1 MANHSTFPL
10 QGGAGRG
17 SQTMTEE
24 IIISGFGGQGVL
36 SMGKILAYSAL
47 MEGKEVSWMPAY
59 GPEQRGGT
67 ANVTVIVSDERI
79 SSPIVSKYDT
89 AIILNQP
96 SLEKFEQS
104 VKPGGTLIYDG
115 YGISVPPS
123 RTDINIYE
131 INAMDAAAEMGNP
144 KGFNMIVLGALLK
157 VRPIVQLEN
166 VLKGLRKTLPER
178 HYDLIPANEAA
189 LRKGMEIVKI

>member
-1 MANHSTFPL
+1 
-10 QGGAGRG
+10 
-17 SQTMTEE
+17 MTEE

-96 SLEKFEQS
+96 SLEKFEKT

-115 YGISVPPS
+115 YGINVPPT
-123 RTDINIYE
+123 RTDINIFE

-144 KGFNMIVLGALLK
+144 KGFNMIILGGLLK
-157 VRPIVQLEN
+157 IRPIVQLEN
-166 VLKGLRKTLPER
+166 VLKGLRKTLPVR
-178 HYDLIPANEAA
+178 HHDLIPANEAA
-189 LRKGMEIVKI
+189 LRKGMEIIDKR

>member
-1 MANHSTFPL
+1 
-10 QGGAGRG
+10 
-17 SQTMTEE
+17 MTEE
-24 IIISGFGGQGVL
+24 ISISGFGGQGVL

-115 YGISVPPS
+115 YGISVPPQ
-123 RTDINIYE
+123 RKDINIFE

-144 KGFNMIVLGALLK
+144 TGFNMIVLGALLK
-157 VRPIVQLEN
+157 VRPIVTLDN

-178 HYDLIPANEAA
+178 HHNLIPANEAA
-189 LRKGMEIVKI
+189 LRKGMELIEG